1 MAIGVHAAAPPRCI
15 YASDCAP
22 RRGIIYRCEFRAR
35 RMVRLCVLAYA
46 CDRVRAL
53 TMRLCAAC
61 VRLRHAHFVTPS
73 MEYAHTQCTYTQCMH
88 VSISMRVW
96 LPRRMDHRC
105 GPAAHTCPWA
115 ASVRARVCARAHG
128 RPRVCTETCE
138 PFLPAS
144 TAGGSARR
152 PSLRRRRSTRTSAR
166 GTPPRS
172 PRCKTYARPPRAG
185 QRATAGGT
193 RSAGCSMRRGPLC
206 AAGPPMRACVWAQ
219 TCGRA
224 HARAS
229 ACVGTAAGMKDGIR
243 ACMYGYM
250 HLSNWCVH
258 YKYIYIGICVLA
270 CVRDGYRRAC
280 GCTACTAHVRAIACA
295 EDAAVAITCARGYV
309 RLDI

>member
-1 MAIGVHAAAPPRCI
+1 
-15 YASDCAP
+15 
-22 RRGIIYRCEFRAR
+22 
-35 RMVRLCVLAYA
+35 
-46 CDRVRAL
+46 
-53 TMRLCAAC
+53 
-61 VRLRHAHFVTPS
+61 
-73 MEYAHTQCTYTQCMH
+73 MEYAYTQCTYPMH
-88 VSISMRVW
+88 ACSYMHARLATPTNGSPMCCPPPTR
-96 LPRRMDHRC
+96 
-105 GPAAHTCPWA
+105 AHGLRPC
-115 ASVRARVCARAHG
+115 ASRVCARAHG

-152 PSLRRRRSTRTSAR
+152 PSLRRRRSTQTSAR

-172 PRCKTYARPPRAG
+172 PRCKTYARSPRAG

-193 RSAGCSMRRGPLC
+193 RSAGCSMRRMPLC

-219 TCGRA
+219 TSGPA

-229 ACVGTAAGMKDGIR
+229 ACVGTAARTKDGLHV
-243 ACMYGYM
+243 CMYGYM

-270 CVRDGYRRAC
+270 CVRDGYGCAC
-280 GCTACTAHVRAIACA
+280 GCTAYTAHVRAIACA